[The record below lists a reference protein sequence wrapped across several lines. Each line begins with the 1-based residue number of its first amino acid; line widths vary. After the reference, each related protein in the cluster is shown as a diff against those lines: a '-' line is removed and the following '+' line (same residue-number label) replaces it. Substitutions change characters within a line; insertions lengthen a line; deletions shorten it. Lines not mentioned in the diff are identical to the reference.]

1 MRKNPIPTRFSIEIL
16 RGFFYF
22 YFHFSG
28 LIFWIH
34 TMGGVCSGGTVKCS
48 KSAEVDHSGK
58 LKSTG
63 NFGKL
68 KNDNSTTYPDNTDT
82 FEKAPGNL
90 YDSGELNLSISQEL
104 KSATPARKPA
114 NKAPQVSSFLGKAG
128 IVGLE
133 KAVEVLD
140 TLGSSMTNLNSGG
153 FTSGVASR
161 GNKISILAF
170 EVANTISKGANL
182 VQSLSEEN
190 IHYLRKEILHSEGVQ
205 KLVSTDMN
213 KLLRIAAADKREEFD
228 VFSREVIRFGNLCKD
243 AQFHHLDRLFSKLDS
258 DPDVHKQLRE
268 EAKMTIQ
275 ELTSL
280 AQHTSELYHELH
292 ALDRFEQDYQQKVEE
307 VDSLHLPRKGES
319 LVMLQSELKH
329 QRKLV
334 RSLKKKSLW
343 SKSLEEVV
351 EKLVDVVGFIHQY
364 ILESFGENGLS
375 SFGEASANKPESL
388 GVAGLS
394 LHYANIISQIDN
406 IASHPTSLPSNMRDA
421 LYNGLPPTVKNALRS
436 RLQTIDTEEELTVP
450 QIKAEMEKT
459 LQWLVPLATDTTKAR
474 QGFGW
479 VGEWANAGNEFG
491 KKTGLPNN
499 LIHLQTLYHADKQKA
514 DSYILELVA
523 WLHRLVSLV
532 TYRDNGLRA
541 QPVQFPALKGS
552 NALSTHK
559 VQLSTDDKNLLEEV
573 VKRKNLAP
581 GLSKSQEFMTVNKR
595 TNKVWALS
603 RSTGSSP
610 HRRLEHLK
618 GNVLDILDGL
628 DSTFLAPREDSR

>member
-1 MRKNPIPTRFSIEIL
+1 
-16 RGFFYF
+16 
-22 YFHFSG
+22 
-28 LIFWIH
+28 
-34 TMGGVCSGGTVKCS
+34 MGGVCSGGTI
-48 KSAEVDHSGK
+48 KSCKSTEVEHDKSSGFSGK
-58 LKSTG
+58 LKSIG
-63 NFGKL
+63 SFGKL
-68 KNDNSTTYPDNTDT
+68 KNDNSTTYPDNTDAFT
-82 FEKAPGNL
+82 KEPGNL
-90 YDSGELNLSISQEL
+90 YDSGELNFSISQEL
-104 KSATPARKPA
+104 KPSTPARKLA

-128 IVGLE
+128 AVGLE

-153 FTSGVASR
+153 FTTGLASR

-182 VQSLSEEN
+182 VQSLSAEN
-190 IHYLRKEILHSEGVQ
+190 IQFLRKEILHTEGVQ

-213 KLLRIAAADKREEFD
+213 ELLRIAAADKREEFD

-243 AQFHHLDRLFSKLDS
+243 AQFHNLDRFFSKLDS

-275 ELTSL
+275 ELTTL

-292 ALDRFEQDYQQKVEE
+292 ALDRFEQDYQASLEE
-307 VDSLHLPRKGES
+307 VESLHLPQKGES

-343 SKSLEEVV
+343 SKRLEEVV
-351 EKLVDVVGFIHQY
+351 EMLVDVVSFIHQD
-364 ILESFGENGLS
+364 ILESFGDNGLASYSKAS
-375 SFGEASANKPESL
+375 SHKPERL

-394 LHYANIISQIDN
+394 LHYANIITQIDN
-406 IASHPTSLPSNMRDA
+406 IASRPTSLPSNMRDT

-436 RLQTIDTEEELTVP
+436 RLQTIGTEEELTVP

-459 LQWLVPLATDTTKAR
+459 FRWLVPLALDTTKAH

-491 KKTGLPNN
+491 KKTGTPSN
-499 LIHLQTLYHADKQKA
+499 LIRLQTFYHAEKQKA
-514 DSYILELVA
+514 DSHILELVA

-532 TYRDNGLRA
+532 TYRDNGLKA
-541 QPVQFPALKGS
+541 QPVQSPTLRGS
-552 NALSTHK
+552 NALSSNNNAGIRT
-559 VQLSTDDKNLLEEV
+559 VQLSPDDKNLLDKV
-573 VKRKNLAP
+573 TKRKNLAT
-581 GLSKSQEFMTVNKR
+581 GLSKSQEFMTVQKR
-595 TNKVWALS
+595 KNKVWALS

-610 HRRLEHLK
+610 RRGLEHLK

-628 DSTFLAPREDSR
+628 DSTFLAPREDIG